1 MDTPSEI
8 GLDHRQTW
16 DLIPWIIN
24 NTAKPEERRLA
35 QAHLQ
40 ACEDCRAELAYQ
52 QHMHDGMRLELAEAR
67 DPAPAL
73 QGLWDRID
81 GATAQPPLGTNEAA
95 NQPIAPAT
103 SALPQPP
110 RRAKGDWLM
119 RGLVAAVI
127 IEAVGLS
134 LLGAR
139 PWERA
144 DSVAQAGYQTL
155 TQAPATAAAPTT
167 LRLVLASDMRV
178 GELQALLQAN
188 ALQIVGGPS
197 EAGVYSLAPLG
208 NPADAATGLPAQL
221 ARLRAMPGVRFA
233 EPVASAQ

>member
-1 MDTPSEI
+1 MDTPPEI

-24 NTAKPEERRLA
+24 NTANPQERRLA

-40 ACEDCRAELAYQ
+40 TCEDCRAELAYQ

-67 DPAPAL
+67 DPAPGL
-73 QGLWDRID
+73 QRLWERVD
-81 GATAQPPLGTNEAA
+81 AEAAPLPHGMQEAA
-95 NQPIAPAT
+95 NQPVAPAT

-110 RRAKGDWLM
+110 RRAKGNWLM

-127 IEAVGLS
+127 IEAVGLA

-144 DSVAQAGYQTL
+144 DSMGQAGYQTL
-155 TQAPATAAAPTT
+155 TQSPATAAASTT

-208 NPADAATGLPAQL
+208 NPQAASASLPAQL
-221 ARLRAMPGVRFA
+221 ARLRATPGVRFA